1 MQGSILQILGIYIL
15 TCMIWGS
22 TWLVIKIG
30 LESIPPIISAGYRF
44 TLASILILGVI
55 SIKKIKIQTDVTAIK
70 LYLSM
75 AFFSFIFPYGLIYW
89 AEQFVPSGLTAILY
103 AVYPFS
109 IAIFSL
115 VMIPSEKIGINKIVG
130 IIISFTGLYVIF
142 SESFTGNLDNY
153 ILGLIAVFIS
163 AIMQSSIAVSI
174 KKYGHHLHPL
184 AMNFYPMLIAGI
196 VLLVYG
202 FIIEGQLKIRYDYKA
217 FFSVFY
223 LALFG
228 SLITFT
234 SYYWLIKRVNI
245 IIVSLITFITPII
258 ALCLGWF
265 FYREEL
271 SMHQLVGCFLVLVGL
286 LAAIFGNIGKV
297 LGKKI

>member
-1 MQGSILQILGIYIL
+1 MQGSFLQILGIYAL

-22 TWLVIKIG
+22 TWLAIKIG

-44 TLASILILGVI
+44 TLASLLILGVI
-55 SIKKIKIQTDVTAIK
+55 SIKKIKIQTDAVAIK
-70 LYLSM
+70 LYLAM
-75 AFFSFIFPYGLIYW
+75 AFFSFVFPYGLIYW
-89 AEQFVPSGLTAILY
+89 AELFVPSGLTAILY

-109 IAIFSL
+109 IAVFSFM
-115 VMIPSEKIGINKIVG
+115 MIPSENIGINKIIG

-142 SESFTGNLDNY
+142 SESFTGNFDNY
-153 ILGLIAVFIS
+153 IIGLMAIFIS
-163 AIMQSSIAVSI
+163 AVMQSAIAVSI

-184 AMNFYPMLIAGI
+184 SMNFYPMLIAGI
-196 VLLVYG
+196 VLLIYG
-202 FIIEGQLKIRYDYKA
+202 FIIEGHLKIKYDYKA
-217 FFSVFY
+217 LFSVFY

-258 ALCLGWF
+258 ALFLGWF
-265 FYREEL
+265 FYSEQL
-271 SMHQLVGCFLVLVGL
+271 SLHQLAGCFLVLVGL

-297 LGKKI
+297 LKRKT